1 MILDIIAAV
10 LLVSGGAFCFVAG
23 LGLVRMPDVYLRMHA
38 ATKAGTLGAG
48 LILAGAAVHFA
59 EPGTEIRAL
68 INIVFLVIT
77 APVAAHMIGRTA
89 YRTGVAMW
97 EGSTVDEW
105 DGRVP
110 PGGDRMKT
118 QTETAQQE
126 RSTK

>member
-1 MILDIIAAV
+1 MIMDIVVAV

-23 LGLVRMPDVYLRMHA
+23 LGLLRLQDVYLRMHA

-48 LILAGAAVHFA
+48 LILVGVAVHFG
-59 EPGTEIRAL
+59 ELGIDIRAL
-68 INIVFLVIT
+68 LAIAFLVIT

-89 YRTGVAMW
+89 YRSRVAMW

-105 DGRVP
+105 EGRVP
-110 PGGDRMKT
+110 RAGDPAPT
-118 QTETAQQE
+118 QHE